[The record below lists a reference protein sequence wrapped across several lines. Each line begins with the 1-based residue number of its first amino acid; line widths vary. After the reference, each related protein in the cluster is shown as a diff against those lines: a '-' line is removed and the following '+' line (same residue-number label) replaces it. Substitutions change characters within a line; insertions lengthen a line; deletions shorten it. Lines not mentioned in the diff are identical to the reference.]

1 MSTTSSL
8 AAAPSLSAS
17 AQRTLTAHA
26 ERTISFDTYRY
37 PLRDLVQS
45 ALGVRDLEKLHEHE
59 PEEFISLG
67 RSSVASR
74 GPQRRV
80 ELLRHALNERWKCSS
95 QRKEWEREYLPRLV
109 REVIGPASMANEERL
124 IFQRSPLLRFHVAWP
139 LASGETRNPQQ
150 PVAGFGKVGHS
161 VKPPGTLA
169 MLHTDHDTGHP
180 PSEVNYLLPVN
191 LRTYGSNS
199 LWVESAPGLG
209 DYAPFEISYGEMVQW
224 RGNSLRHYSGRNTE
238 DETRVS
244 FDFRV
249 IPGSQWEEPRH
260 KSLFRLGT
268 YYLDARGMK

>member
-1 MSTTSSL
+1 M

-17 AQRTLTAHA
+17 AQRTLTARA
-26 ERTISFDTYRY
+26 ERTIAFDTHRY

-45 ALGVRDLEKLHEHE
+45 ALCVQELEKLHEHE

-67 RSSVASR
+67 RRSANSR
-74 GPQRRV
+74 GPQRRI
-80 ELLRHALNERWKCSS
+80 ELLRHALNERWKGSP

-139 LASGETRNPQQ
+139 LAPDETLNPQP

-161 VKPPGTLA
+161 AKPPGTLA

-224 RGNSLRHYSGRNTE
+224 RGNSLRHYSNRNTE

-249 IPGSQWEEPRH
+249 VPGSQWEEPMD
-260 KSLFRLGT
+260 KSLFKLGS
-268 YYLDARGMK
+268 YYLDARELK